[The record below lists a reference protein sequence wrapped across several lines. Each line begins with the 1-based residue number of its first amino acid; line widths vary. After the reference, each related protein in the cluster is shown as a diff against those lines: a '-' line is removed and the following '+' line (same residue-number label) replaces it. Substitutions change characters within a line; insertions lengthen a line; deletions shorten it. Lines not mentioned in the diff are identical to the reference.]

1 MKKIATLL
9 VLSLVLSVS
18 VFAEGDGDI
27 HTGGGKTCPPGQQTC
42 LIGDTTNSGEES
54 ENTTYQDIFNFLK
67 SIFE

>member
-27 HTGGGKTCPPGQQTC
+27 HTGGKTCPPGQQTC
-42 LIGDTTNSGEES
+42 LIGDTTNSGGES
-54 ENTTYQDIFNFLK
+54 ENTPYQDIFNFLK